1 MMLQEVIKSDLKS
14 AMKQRDMDKLNLL
27 RVVVG
32 EINTLSKAKDRV
44 SPLVQDDEVISIV
57 KKMKENAIEMGNQDE
72 VKILDLYLPS
82 LMGER
87 QLEIIIRGLIQ
98 NQGFNGMKDMG
109 KIMILLKNNY
119 PGTYDGKVASQM
131 VKDLLG

>member
-1 MMLQEVIKSDLKS
+1 MMLQAIIKSDMKD
-14 AMKQRDMDKLNLL
+14 AMINRDKEKLSLL

-44 SPLVQDDEVISIV
+44 SPIVQDDEVISIV
-57 KKMKENAIEMGNQDE
+57 KKMKENAIEMGNTDE

-82 LMGER
+82 LMGEK

-98 NQGFNGMKDMG
+98 NLGFSGMKDMG
-109 KIMILLKNNY
+109 KIMGLLKNNY
-119 PGTYDGKVASQM
+119 PGTYDGKVASNM

>member
-1 MMLQEVIKSDLKS
+1 MLQAIIKSDMKD
-14 AMKQRDMDKLNLL
+14 AMINRDKEKLALL

-44 SPLVQDDEVISIV
+44 SPIVQDDEVIVLV
-57 KKMKENAIEMGNQDE
+57 KKMKENAIEMGNTDE

-82 LMGER
+82 LMGEK

-98 NQGFNGMKDMG
+98 NQGFSGMKDMG
-109 KIMILLKNNY
+109 KIMGLLKNNY
-119 PGTYDGKVASQM
+119 PGTYDGKMASNM